1 MSVMESSSV
10 LNFMSRNVKTLV
22 HTESLKHACKLMYE
36 NDIGSVIVVWS
47 YEPHKPAGII
57 TERDIMK
64 VIAMNQLYQPTSP
77 HEISLLDMP
86 VMSFMTTPVITIAP
100 SASLWD
106 ALQLMQQ
113 NRIRRLPVVQNEK
126 LMGIITEKDV
136 VKAIANNRSM
146 LCEIQDKLPTS
157 AASVIERLTE
167 VTFSESL
174 FHIQ

>member
-1 MSVMESSSV
+1 
-10 LNFMSRNVKTLV
+10 
-22 HTESLKHACKLMYE
+22 
-36 NDIGSVIVVWS
+36 VIVVWG

-57 TERDIMK
+57 TERDTMK
-64 VIAMNQLYQPTSP
+64 VIAMDQLYQPTSP
-77 HEISLLDMP
+77 HEISLLDMD

-113 NRIRRLPVVQNEK
+113 NRIKRLLVVQNEK

-146 LCEIQDKLPTS
+146 LCEIQDKVPTS
-157 AASVIERLTE
+157 AASMIERLTE

-174 FHIQ
+174 FHN

>member
-10 LNFMSRNVKTLV
+10 LNFISRNVKTVV
-22 HTESLKHACKLMYE
+22 HTKSLKHACKLMYE
-36 NDIGSVIVVWS
+36 NDIGSVIVVWT

-64 VIAMNQLYQPTSP
+64 VIAMDQLYQPTSP
-77 HEISLLDMP
+77 HEISLLDMD

-126 LMGIITEKDV
+126 LMGIITEKHI

-146 LCEIQDKLPTS
+146 LCEIQDKLPAG
-157 AASVIERLTE
+157 AASVIERLRE
-167 VTFSESL
+167 VTFSESF

>member
-1 MSVMESSSV
+1 MCGVTNLTPSW
-10 LNFMSRNVKTLV
+10 NN
-22 HTESLKHACKLMYE
+22 
-36 NDIGSVIVVWS
+36 
-47 YEPHKPAGII
+47 I

-64 VIAMNQLYQPTSP
+64 VIAMDQLYQPNSP
-77 HEISLLDMP
+77 HEISLLDMA

-113 NRIRRLPVVQNEK
+113 NRIRRLPIVQNEK
-126 LMGIITEKDV
+126 LIGIITEKDV
-136 VKAIANNRSM
+136 VKALANDRSV
-146 LCEIQDKLPTS
+146 LCKIQDKLPTS

-167 VTFSESL
+167 VTFSESF

>member
-10 LNFMSRNVKTLV
+10 LNFMSRNVKTVV
-22 HTESLKHACKLMYE
+22 HTESLKHACKLKYE
-36 NDIGSVIVVWS
+36 SDIGSVIVVWS
-47 YEPHKPAGII
+47 YELHKPAGII

-64 VIAMNQLYQPTSP
+64 VIAMDQLYQPTPP
-77 HEISLLDMP
+77 HEISLLDMT
-86 VMSFMTTPVITIAP
+86 VMSFITTPIITIAP

-113 NRIRRLPVVQNEK
+113 NRIRTLPIVQNEK

-136 VKAIANNRSM
+136 VKAIANNRST
-146 LCEIQDKLPTS
+146 LSEIQDKLPTS
-157 AASVIERLTE
+157 AASVIERLRE
-167 VTFSESL
+167 ATFSENF

>member
-1 MSVMESSSV
+1 MSVIESSSV
-10 LNFMSRNVKTLV
+10 LNFMSRNVKTVV
-22 HTESLKHACKLMYE
+22 HTKSLKHACKLMYE

-47 YEPHKPAGII
+47 YEPHKPAGIM

-64 VIAMNQLYQPTSP
+64 VIAMDQLYQPTSP
-77 HEISLLDMP
+77 HEISLLDMD

-136 VKAIANNRSM
+136 VKAVANN
-146 LCEIQDKLPTS
+146 
-157 AASVIERLTE
+157 
-167 VTFSESL
+167 
-174 FHIQ
+174 

>member
-1 MSVMESSSV
+1 MHV
-10 LNFMSRNVKTLV
+10 
-22 HTESLKHACKLMYE
+22 MYE
-36 NDIGSVIVVWS
+36 NDIGSVIVVWN
-47 YEPHKPAGII
+47 YEPHKPAAII

-64 VIAMNQLYQPTSP
+64 VIAMDQLYQPTSP
-77 HEISLLDMP
+77 HEISLLDTA

-106 ALQLMQQ
+106 ALHLMQQ

-146 LCEIQDKLPTS
+146 LCEIQDKLPAS

-167 VTFSESL
+167 VMFSES
-174 FHIQ
+174 FFP

>member
-10 LNFMSRNVKTLV
+10 LNFMSRNVKTVV

-36 NDIGSVIVVWS
+36 SDIGSVIVVWS
-47 YEPHKPAGII
+47 YAPHKPAGII

-64 VIAMNQLYQPTSP
+64 VIAMDQLYQPTSP
-77 HEISLLDMP
+77 HELSLLDMT

-113 NRIRRLPVVQNEK
+113 NRIRRLPIVQNEK

-146 LCEIQDKLPTS
+146 LSEIQDKLPTS
-157 AASVIERLTE
+157 AASVIERLRE
-167 VTFSESL
+167 VTFSENF

>member
-1 MSVMESSSV
+1 LCGVTNLTPSW
-10 LNFMSRNVKTLV
+10 NN
-22 HTESLKHACKLMYE
+22 
-36 NDIGSVIVVWS
+36 
-47 YEPHKPAGII
+47 I

-64 VIAMNQLYQPTSP
+64 VIAMDQLYQPNSP
-77 HEISLLDMP
+77 HEISLLDMA

-113 NRIRRLPVVQNEK
+113 NRSRRLPVVQNEK
-126 LMGIITEKDV
+126 LIGIITEKDV
-136 VKAIANNRSM
+136 VKALANDRSV

-157 AASVIERLTE
+157 AASMIERLTE
-167 VTFSESL
+167 VTFSESF

>member
-10 LNFMSRNVKTLV
+10 LNFMSRNVKTVV

-36 NDIGSVIVVWS
+36 NDVGSVIVVGS

-64 VIAMNQLYQPTSP
+64 VIAMDQLYQATSP
-77 HEISLLDMP
+77 HEISLLDMV
-86 VMSFMTTPVITIAP
+86 VMSFMTMPVIIIAP
-100 SASLWD
+100 SASLRD

-126 LMGIITEKDV
+126 LIGIITEKDV
-136 VKAIANNRSM
+136 DKAIANNRSM

-157 AASVIERLTE
+157 AASVIERLRE
-167 VTFSESL
+167 VTFSESF